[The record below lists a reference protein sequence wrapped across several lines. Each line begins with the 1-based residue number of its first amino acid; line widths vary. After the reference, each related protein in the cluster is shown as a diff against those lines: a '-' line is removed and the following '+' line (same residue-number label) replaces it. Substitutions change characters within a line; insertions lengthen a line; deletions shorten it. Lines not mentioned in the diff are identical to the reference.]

1 MNKFERE
8 YWDGA
13 REAAL
18 TVYSAVKGR
27 SDVPEDVRRLAL
39 ELLEETAAR
48 KNREFREALG
58 INSPSE
64 PRRGPETT
72 VRQA

>member
-1 MNKFERE
+1 MNRFERE

-27 SDVPEDVRRLAL
+27 ADVPEDVRRLAL
-39 ELLEETAAR
+39 NLLEETAAR
-48 KNREFREALG
+48 KNHEFRDALG
-58 INSPSE
+58 LGAP
-64 PRRGPETT
+64 GPLE
-72 VRQA
+72 RKF

>member
-18 TVYSAVKGR
+18 TVYTAAKGR
-27 SDVPEDVRRLAL
+27 ADVPEDVRRLAL

-48 KNREFREALG
+48 KNREFRDALG
-58 INSPSE
+58 LGAS
-64 PRRGPETT
+64 GPTE
-72 VRQA
+72 RKF

>member
-1 MNKFERE
+1 MNRFERE

-18 TVYSAVKGR
+18 TVYSAVKDR
-27 SDVPEDVRRLAL
+27 SDVPADVRRLAL

-58 INSPSE
+58 IAGPSE
-64 PRRGPETT
+64 GPAERPDAS
-72 VRQA
+72 VR